1 MWLPEAGMGK
11 VERRNWRK
19 VVKRYKFPITRYIST
34 RIIIDSMK
42 IRINIAVHY
51 I

>member
-1 MWLPEAGMGK
+1 MGE
-11 VERRNWRK
+11 VEGRNWRK

-34 RIIIDSMK
+34 RVIMDSMK
-42 IRINIAVHY
+42 IIVNIAIQH